1 MAADRAYDAGRLA
14 ATVPEGEL
22 VELVEPGGAGAQPI
36 TDLTHDSR
44 EVRPGWAFACVP
56 GRTSDGHAF
65 AAAAVAAGAPALIV
79 ERRLDV
85 DVPQIVV
92 RDVRRVLGPIAAA
105 VHGNP
110 SSRLR
115 TVGVTG
121 TNGKTTTTHLLG
133 AILRAAGLETRELG
147 TLTGT
152 RTTPEATDLQRRLA
166 ELVDGGVEAVAME
179 VSSHALALHRVAGMR
194 FAVSVFTNLGRD
206 HFDLH
211 ESVEEYFRA
220 KASLFTPALTDVGV
234 VNFDDPYGQLLADVA
249 EIETVGFSLDDATD
263 VAVGLGAIDF
273 VWRGQR
279 IHVPIGGAFNVPNAL
294 AALTAADRL
303 GIDAATAAGGLAA
316 APPVPGRF
324 EIVSDAERD
333 AFSVL
338 VDYAHTP
345 DGLTSVLDTARAV
358 APPHGRVLVV
368 FGCGG
373 DRDVDK
379 RGLMGAAA
387 VAGADVVVV
396 TSDNPRHEDPTAI
409 VDAIVAGID
418 PRERDAVMVEIDR
431 RQAIETA
438 LAAARPGDV
447 VVVAG
452 KGHETTQ
459 TVGDEVRP
467 FDDRAV
473 VREVLREMAGD
484 TGEGGNQ

>member
-1 MAADRAYDAGRLA
+1 
-14 ATVPEGEL
+14 
-22 VELVEPGGAGAQPI
+22 
-36 TDLTHDSR
+36 
-44 EVRPGWAFACVP
+44 
-56 GRTSDGHAF
+56 
-65 AAAAVAAGAPALIV
+65 
-79 ERRLDV
+79 
-85 DVPQIVV
+85 
-92 RDVRRVLGPIAAA
+92 
-105 VHGNP
+105 
-110 SSRLR
+110 
-115 TVGVTG
+115 
-121 TNGKTTTTHLLG
+121 
-133 AILRAAGLETRELG
+133 
-147 TLTGT
+147 
-152 RTTPEATDLQRRLA
+152 
-166 ELVDGGVEAVAME
+166 
-179 VSSHALALHRVAGMR
+179 
-194 FAVSVFTNLGRD
+194 
-206 HFDLH
+206 
-211 ESVEEYFRA
+211 
-220 KASLFTPALTDVGV
+220 
-234 VNFDDPYGQLLADVA
+234 
-249 EIETVGFSLDDATD
+249 
-263 VAVGLGAIDF
+263 
-273 VWRGQR
+273 
-279 IHVPIGGAFNVPNAL
+279 
-294 AALTAADRL
+294 
-303 GIDAATAAGGLAA
+303 
-316 APPVPGRF
+316 VPGRF